1 MPNFDAHY
9 YGSKVDT
16 IYIFLIIKFM
26 IKGLNHTVLKYF
38 EITYFMPSN
47 ISMFRNDQGAFCIM
61 PTLLDGVQ
69 KR

>member
-1 MPNFDAHY
+1 
-9 YGSKVDT
+9 
-16 IYIFLIIKFM
+16 M

-47 ISMFRNDQGAFCIM
+47 ISMFKNDQGAFCIM